1 MRISKLLGAITM
13 ATLVGAAHGVPTLI
27 HDYQLNGT
35 LADALG
41 GPALVAA
48 GGTLGGSGYTFAP
61 NQGLSLSNG
70 LAGGNGNYSIEMS
83 FSFSNTGINAGYRK
97 ILDFKD
103 RTSDNGLYALGAGL
117 NFYNQTASI
126 GSAFANNVNVDVV
139 LTRDSGTNLVTG
151 YLNGVSMWSFVDGGA
166 LAVFSGANDIVQFFK
181 DDFNTGQTE
190 ASGGFADYIRIYD
203 GALDSTQAQCVGT
216 GGSVAN
222 CGIPSQGG
230 NNVPEPGSL
239 ALIGAAA
246 LAAGLRRRRR

>member
-13 ATLVGAAHGVPTLI
+13 ATLVSAAHGVPTLI

-70 LAGGNGNYSIEMS
+70 LAGNGNYSIEMS
-83 FSFSNTGINAGYRK
+83 FSFSTIGGYRK

-103 RTSDNGLYALGAGL
+103 RSSDIGLYALGSGL
-117 NFYNQTASI
+117 NFYNLTGSI

-139 LTRDSGTNLVTG
+139 LTRDSGTNVVTG
-151 YLNGVSMWSFVDGGA
+151 YLNGVGTWSFVDTSS

-181 DDFNTGQTE
+181 DDFATGQGE

-203 GALDSTQAQCVGT
+203 GALDRTQAQCVGN

-230 NNVPEPGSL
+230 NNVPEPGTL
-239 ALIGAAA
+239 ALLGAAA
-246 LAAGLRRRRR
+246 LAAGLRRRR